1 MPVWK
6 LAKQTLGNN
15 PIKQNLGAI
24 KACPLRQARFLQ
36 WGLFEN
42 EWLLKGMPMDNFKA
56 IYRILR
62 YLEKA
67 MDYDEPDVERISAD
81 AVGMSNQ
88 RWMSIMEMLIQ
99 EKYIDGVS
107 VKRSVD
113 GSTEISL
120 PCPRITLKGLEY
132 LQENSLMQKIANL
145 SKGIVEIV
153 K

>member
-1 MPVWK
+1 
-6 LAKQTLGNN
+6 
-15 PIKQNLGAI
+15 
-24 KACPLRQARFLQ
+24 
-36 WGLFEN
+36 
-42 EWLLKGMPMDNFKA
+42 MDNFKA

-67 MDYDEPDVERISAD
+67 MDYDEPDIERISAD
-81 AVGMSNQ
+81 AIGITSQ
-88 RWMSIMEMLIQ
+88 RWTSIMEMLIQ

-120 PCPRITLKGLEY
+120 SCPRITLRGLEY

-145 SKGIVEIV
+145 SKGIVEII

>member
-1 MPVWK
+1 
-6 LAKQTLGNN
+6 
-15 PIKQNLGAI
+15 
-24 KACPLRQARFLQ
+24 
-36 WGLFEN
+36 
-42 EWLLKGMPMDNFKA
+42 MDNFKA

-145 SKGIVEIV
+145 SKGIVEII